1 MKGNQRLIDSLNAL
15 LIDELTSINQYM
27 VHAEMV
33 ENWGYSNLN
42 QLIYG
47 RAMVEMKHA
56 ERLIERIIFLEGVPV
71 VSRLDEIHIGAD
83 VPKMF
88 DNDLAIEMATVRHY
102 NDAIALASEVHDNAT
117 REILKDNLQD
127 EDRHV
132 DQIEAQQDQISQ
144 TGLQTYLGH
153 QIKKE

>member
-1 MKGNQRLIDSLNAL
+1 MKGNQRLIDSLNTL
-15 LIDELTSINQYM
+15 LVDELTGINQYM

-33 ENWGYSNLN
+33 ENWGYG
-42 QLIYG
+42 QLKHMIYQ

-56 ERLIERIIFLEGVPV
+56 ERLIERIIFLEGIPI

-88 DNDLAIEMATVRHY
+88 ENDLAIEMLAVRHY
-102 NDAIALASEVHDNAT
+102 NEAIALAVEVRDNAT
-117 REILKDNLQD
+117 REVLKDNLHD

-132 DQIEAQQDQISQ
+132 DQIEAQQDQLTQ
-144 TGLQTYLGH
+144 VGVQTYLGQ
-153 QIKKE
+153 QIRK

>member
-1 MKGNQRLIDSLNAL
+1 MKGNQRLIDSLNTL

-33 ENWGYSNLN
+33 ENWGYGQLN
-42 QLIYG
+42 QLIYQ

-56 ERLIERIIFLEGVPV
+56 ERLIERIIFLEGIPV
-71 VSRLDEIHIGAD
+71 VSRLDEIHIGSD

-88 DNDLAIEMATVRHY
+88 ENDLAVEMLTVRHY
-102 NDAIALASEVHDNAT
+102 NEAIALAVEVRDNAT
-117 REILKDNLQD
+117 REVLKDNLQD

-132 DQIEAQQDQISQ
+132 DQIEGQQDQINQ
-144 TGLQTYLGH
+144 VGIQTYLGQ
-153 QIKKE
+153 QIKK